1 MLTPLQEL
9 KQTHYFRVIDVDK
22 NGFIEKSDWIKI
34 GDNLA
39 AIRGIEKTSKEYQT
53 IQSNMEI
60 VWSNLREYADR
71 NNDYRVSLDEWLSFE
86 DHKVINCDDA
96 WYDSYVNNTVSSLFD
111 ILDENKDG
119 VISVI
124 EYLQLMVSFRVQP
137 SDGVEAFNKLDSNND
152 GLISKE
158 ELLAAVY
165 DFHRSNLPDATG
177 NWLFGPYWK
186 H

>member
-39 AIRGIEKTSKEYQT
+39 AIRGISKGSKEYIT
-53 IQSNMEI
+53 IQSNMDI
-60 VWSNLREYADR
+60 TWNNLREYADR
-71 NNDYRVSLDEWLSFE
+71 NNDFRVSLDEWLNFE
-86 DHKVINCDDA
+86 DEKVINCDDE
-96 WYDSYVNNTVSSLFD
+96 WYDSYVNNTVRSLFD

-119 VISVI
+119 VISVE

-137 SDGVEAFNKLDSNND
+137 SDGVEAFHKLDSNND
-152 GLISKE
+152 GLLSKE

-165 DFHRSNLPDATG
+165 DFHRSNLPDANG